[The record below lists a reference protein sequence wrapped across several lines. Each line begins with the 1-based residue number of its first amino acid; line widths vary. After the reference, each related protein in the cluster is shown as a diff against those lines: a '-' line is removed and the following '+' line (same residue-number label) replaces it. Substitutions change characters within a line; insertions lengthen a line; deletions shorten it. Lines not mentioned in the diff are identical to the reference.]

1 MTIVNTNISR
11 SHCYVLPEPSFS
23 TNTFANVANWT
34 CWVKICLVF
43 RRYKII
49 LNCDNKQIGYDTSKK
64 PTSFSQEKI
73 APSEKE
79 WKTGNTFPPRECLRH
94 FHHASD
100 DFTLFD
106 SPDDPP
112 LTSPYIVEEKT
123 WSFTRRVAG
132 ERERERGESPS
143 FQPIVP
149 FTNVT
154 DKDDPRCH
162 FKYQTPP

>member
-1 MTIVNTNISR
+1 MHTLTIANINIPR
-11 SHCYVLPEPSFS
+11 SHCYVFTSTFVP

-34 CWVKICLVF
+34 RSVRICLVF
-43 RRYKII
+43 RRYRVI
-49 LNCDNKQIGYDTSKK
+49 LNCDNKQICYDTSKK

-73 APSEKE
+73 TPSEKE
-79 WKTGNTFPPRECLRH
+79 WKTGNTFPH

-106 SPDDPP
+106 SADDPP

-123 WSFTRRVAG
+123 WSFTRRVA
-132 ERERERGESPS
+132 RERERGESPS
-143 FQPIVP
+143 FQPIVS